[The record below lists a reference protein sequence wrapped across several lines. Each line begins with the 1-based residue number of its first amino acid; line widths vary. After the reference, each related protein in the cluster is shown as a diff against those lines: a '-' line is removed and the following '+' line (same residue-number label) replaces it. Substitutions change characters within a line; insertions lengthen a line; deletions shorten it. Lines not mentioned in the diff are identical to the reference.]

1 MPKRNIVEIDENKC
15 NGCGLCVSACAEGAI
30 QIIDGKARLVS
41 DVYCDGLGACLGHC
55 PQDAIRIVQRQAA
68 PFDQQAVE
76 RHLAARAMCE
86 AAAGNQP
93 THSPASP
100 ASSAHSPDSAL
111 VSPAGGPSK
120 IPVRSGCPGLA
131 VMDLARPSAA
141 VASGANPQAAEL
153 GQPSALRNWPV
164 QLKLVPPHAPYLNG
178 ADLLLAAD
186 CVPFAL
192 ADFHRRLLHGRVL
205 LVGCPKLDDAQ
216 FYVEK
221 LAAIVQTAR
230 PRSLTVVHMEVPCCT
245 ALVRIAQA
253 ASQAAGSDVP
263 VQQVTIS
270 VHGEVLGDSAIYGS
284 IR

>member
-55 PQDAIRIVQRQAA
+55 PQDAIRIVQREAA

-76 RHLAARAMCE
+76 HHLAAMRMCE
-86 AAAGNQP
+86 AVAGKQAMRAAARSTSGAHPPANTP
-93 THSPASP
+93 PPSAGSPLNIR
-100 ASSAHSPDSAL
+100 AH
-111 VSPAGGPSK
+111 
-120 IPVRSGCPGLA
+120 SGCPGLA
-131 VMDLARPSAA
+131 VMDLARPSAVVDGGGDSQA
-141 VASGANPQAAEL
+141 GAL

-164 QLKLVPPHAPYLNG
+164 QLKLVPPHAPYLAG

-192 ADFHRRLLHGRVL
+192 ADFHRRFLEGRVL

-230 PRSLTVVHMEVPCCT
+230 PRSLTVIHMEVPCCT
-245 ALVRIAQA
+245 GLVRIAQA
-253 ASQAAGSDVP
+253 ALQPAGSDLP
-263 VQQVTIS
+263 VQKVTIS
-270 VHGEVLGDSAIYGS
+270 VRGEVLGHSAIYS
-284 IR
+284 PIR

>member
-93 THSPASP
+93 SHPAASSPSRPQSPASARP
-100 ASSAHSPDSAL
+100 
-111 VSPAGGPSK
+111 SPAGGPLN
-120 IPVRSGCPGLA
+120 VHADNRCPGLA

-141 VASGANPQAAEL
+141 VTGGGDSQAGAL

-192 ADFHRRLLHGRVL
+192 ADFHRRFLHGRVL

-216 FYVEK
+216 FYIEK

-230 PRSLTVVHMEVPCCT
+230 PRSLTVVHMEVPCCA
-245 ALVRIAQA
+245 ALVRIARA
-253 ASQAAGSDVP
+253 AMQAAGSDLP
-263 VQQVTIS
+263 IQEVTIS
-270 VHGEVLGDSAIYGS
+270 VRGEVLGESAIYGS